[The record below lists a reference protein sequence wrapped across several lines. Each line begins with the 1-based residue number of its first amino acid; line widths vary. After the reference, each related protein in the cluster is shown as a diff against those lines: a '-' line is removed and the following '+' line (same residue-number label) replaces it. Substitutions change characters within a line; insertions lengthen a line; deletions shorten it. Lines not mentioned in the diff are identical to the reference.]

1 KSELSDRNLISHFQL
16 LGVAW
21 LAVDISAVERSHID
35 DLELVA
41 INAEFRVTARNGD
54 VIEEDICL
62 GVATSG
68 GRGLVEQE
76 PRTSVRS
83 TLDHE
88 EGLSFRQV
96 ICARGGGI
104 SARSSGVLH
113 FFEQVC
119 TENRGGFNLGFWSA
133 IVLGHDV
140 YLRWVGQC

>member
-1 KSELSDRNLISHFQL
+1 LSTLSRL
-16 LGVAW
+16 LPCDAP
-21 LAVDISAVERSHID
+21 SFPTRRSS
-35 DLELVA
+35 DL
-41 INAEFRVTARNGD
+41 RNGD

-68 GRGLVEQE
+68 GRRLVEQE

-113 FFEQVC
+113 FFEQRS
-119 TENRGGFNLGFWSA
+119 EER
-133 IVLGHDV
+133 
-140 YLRWVGQC
+140 RVGKECSC